1 MGTLCRTISE
11 PFRGFWNAP
20 PEVRN
25 EARLEDF
32 LECEVA
38 RSNDASEDPEP
49 TAEVQ
54 SQFYEVI
61 GTSPKATRSLSRLP
75 RSNSPISVGFAGLR
89 YRRTSCQFRPN
100 TRRHF
105 G

>member
-49 TAEVQ
+49 TAEVLTAIPVLRGNRPLTE
-54 SQFYEVI
+54 SYEI
-61 GTSPKATRSLSRLP
+61 IEPPAT
-75 RSNSPISVGFAGLR
+75 
-89 YRRTSCQFRPN
+89 Q
-100 TRRHF
+100 
-105 G
+105 